1 MKIRLVKKLAEQRLK
16 KLLRS
21 QEEPVKLIVPFGDAF
36 NPGRLPLIPLCLGGY
51 LVIVIGAHPMY
62 TKAQGSKSRSERIRA
77 LTVEF
82 PRDLRISITKSAA
95 DLEISSAQLIRDA
108 VTAYLERLGV
118 QQQQLDEAA

>member
-1 MKIRLVKKLAEQRLK
+1 
-16 KLLRS
+16 
-21 QEEPVKLIVPFGDAF
+21 
-36 NPGRLPLIPLCLGGY
+36 
-51 LVIVIGAHPMY
+51 MY

-108 VTAYLERLGV
+108 VTAYLERLGA